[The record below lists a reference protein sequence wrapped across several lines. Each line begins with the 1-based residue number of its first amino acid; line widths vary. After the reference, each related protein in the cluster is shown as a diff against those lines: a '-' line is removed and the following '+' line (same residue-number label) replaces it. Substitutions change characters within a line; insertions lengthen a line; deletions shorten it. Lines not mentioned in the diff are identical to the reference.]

1 MEIFYECNFV
11 EGTGSEC
18 LIKCGDGL
26 MHSSEECDDG
36 NLYNEDGCTEACTI
50 ENGYECDPGNERKP
64 SECSPI
70 CGDGQLGLGE
80 ECDDGGKEDGDG
92 CSSRLRVRSSS
103 GDEQENLCTSSEG
116 VEGNEGACNGPETGS
131 EEDSKERE

>member
-1 MEIFYECNFV
+1 
-11 EGTGSEC
+11 
-18 LIKCGDGL
+18 

-92 CSSRLRVRSSS
+92 CSSVCTNEEVLPTPGTRDR
-103 GDEQENLCTSSEG
+103 NL
-116 VEGNEGACNGPETGS
+116 VVI
-131 EEDSKERE
+131 